1 MWDAGRQASGASSAK
16 AGRRMGWCDYC
27 VPCRSGA
34 RNSRRIRGWLGIFL
48 RQARS
53 GRGKR
58 QTRRWGRCA
67 TPWGCRSCTQGR
79 RGRRGTR
86 MEERIVAAGESS
98 VQSAS
103 PAPVTK
109 PSAHAK
115 PAGKP
120 DSQKKDSPRKDESDS
135 PFAVSVTDVYEGPL
149 DLLLD
154 LIRKQDID
162 IYDIPIARITA
173 QYLAYVEKIRE
184 LDVNVAADFIY
195 MAAVLIHIKSKMLLP
210 RDPSLPAEEQEDPRT
225 ELVNRLLEHEK
236 FKSAAQMLLQK
247 QQIED
252 AVLSNP
258 ALKEFIDAE
267 GTEPEIAADVID
279 LVKTFQQILER
290 VRTRPVLN
298 VEEETVT
305 VGQLIDYLR
314 RRLSLENRPIRLK
327 QLLLRVP
334 SRHPLVCIVL
344 ALLEMVRFQATQD
357 RQEPLFGQ
365 IAVRKR
371 VGFEAVMN
379 EQAAV
384 RDDWR

>member
-1 MWDAGRQASGASSAK
+1 
-16 AGRRMGWCDYC
+16 
-27 VPCRSGA
+27 
-34 RNSRRIRGWLGIFL
+34 
-48 RQARS
+48 
-53 GRGKR
+53 
-58 QTRRWGRCA
+58 
-67 TPWGCRSCTQGR
+67 
-79 RGRRGTR
+79 
-86 MEERIVAAGESS
+86 MEDRIVGSTEAVPETL
-98 VQSAS
+98 S
-103 PAPVTK
+103 PAVVAH
-109 PSAHAK
+109 PSGHQ
-115 PAGKP
+115 PAGKSAQP
-120 DSQKKDSPRKDESDS
+120 WEKKKEESDS

-210 RDPSLPAEEQEDPRT
+210 RDPSAKAEELEDPRT

-252 AVLSNP
+252 AVLTNP

-267 GTEPEIAADVID
+267 GTEPEMAADVID

-290 VRTRPVLN
+290 VRTRPVIN
-298 VEEETVT
+298 VNEETVT
-305 VGQLIDYLR
+305 VGQMIDYLR
-314 RRLSLENRPIRLK
+314 RRLSLESRPIRLK

-334 SRHPLVCIVL
+334 SRQALVCMFL
-344 ALLEMVRFQATQD
+344 ALLEMVRLQAIQVRQD
-357 RQEPLFGQ
+357 QLFGE
-365 IAVRKR
+365 IAVRKHA
-371 VGFEAVMN
+371 GFDAVMA

>member
-1 MWDAGRQASGASSAK
+1 MMDNAKLDAVNEQ
-16 AGRRMGWCDYC
+16 M
-27 VPCRSGA
+27 
-34 RNSRRIRGWLGIFL
+34 
-48 RQARS
+48 
-53 GRGKR
+53 
-58 QTRRWGRCA
+58 A
-67 TPWGCRSCTQGR
+67 TAPPA
-79 RGRRGTR
+79 
-86 MEERIVAAGESS
+86 IAAD
-98 VQSAS
+98 A
-103 PAPVTK
+103 K
-109 PSAHAK
+109 PSKEAT
-115 PAGKP
+115 
-120 DSQKKDSPRKDESDS
+120 KKEESDS

-210 RDPSLPAEEQEDPRT
+210 RGPSAKAEELEDPRT

-252 AVLSNP
+252 AVLTNP
-258 ALKEFIDAE
+258 ALKEFMDAE
-267 GTEPEIAADVID
+267 GTEPEMAADVID
-279 LVKTFQQILER
+279 LVRTFQQILER
-290 VRTRPVLN
+290 VRTRPVIN
-298 VEEETVT
+298 VNEETVT
-305 VGQLIDYLR
+305 VGQMIDYLR
-314 RRLSLENRPIRLK
+314 RRLSLESRPIRLK

-334 SRHPLVCIVL
+334 SRQALVCMFL
-344 ALLEMVRFQATQD
+344 ALLEMVRLQAIQVRQD
-357 RQEPLFGQ
+357 QLFGE
-365 IAVRKR
+365 IAVRKHT
-371 VGFEAVMN
+371 GFDAVMA